1 MSERQGAPRVGR
13 SFGLSF
19 AQKVIIL
26 PSVATVTLLLVLWI
40 TASGSR
46 ANQQRLELIRDGY
59 YPSVEGSRSLQE
71 ILVALHRSFQD
82 AAQERNPMR
91 LREAEELASR
101 FEKARADLLRNPV
114 SYHAA
119 LDTIGDSFQTYYR
132 LASTSTQRQ
141 LAQNLDEG
149 VLAARDSANLEYT
162 SIRRALGG
170 VTERDVKAIDA
181 AFAGA
186 ERVQQQ
192 TSRRL
197 LIIAIA
203 AMAVL
208 GGLAVFAVRALTR
221 PVTAAVRAANRIA
234 QGDMTAEIEVRSH
247 DEIGQLL
254 IAMRAMVEYLQE
266 MAATAEAIARGD
278 LRRRVTPRSEADSF
292 GHAFASMS
300 DYLREMAGVAESV
313 AAGDLQVAVSPRSA
327 DDLFGRAFSTMAD
340 YLREMAEVA
349 RGIAGGEVSVRVTPR
364 SDADSFG
371 HAFVAMTEM
380 LARTTAAL
388 RGGAGA
394 ISAAATQVAASAQL
408 LSGGTRDETAAVQS
422 TLAHVERVSTLAG
435 QTARHGEQLRGMAQ
449 RGVRNVEEGS
459 AAVRETIA
467 MMRTI
472 LERIAV
478 IDEIATETNVLALN
492 ASIEAARAGEH
503 GRGFAVVATEVR
515 GLSERSQRAAVEIR
529 ELASKSQD
537 ISARSGTLLAELV
550 QSMGQTMEIVQEV
563 SAAAV
568 DQSTGISEVHGAM
581 RQVNSVATQNS
592 AAAEDLAATAQEM
605 SAQAESLQELVHFF
619 RTREEEPDVV
629 GAGV

>member
-1 MSERQGAPRVGR
+1 MHTSLR
-13 SFGLSF
+13 LSF

-26 PSVATVTLLLVLWI
+26 PAVATATLVLVLWV
-40 TASGSR
+40 TTTGNR
-46 ANQQRLELIRDGY
+46 ANQQQLEAIKNGY
-59 YPSVEGSRSLQE
+59 YPSVQGSRSLQE
-71 ILVALHRSFQD
+71 ILISLHRSFQD
-82 AAQERNPMR
+82 AVQERNPIR
-91 LREAEELASR
+91 LRQAEELATR
-101 FEKARADLLRNPV
+101 FDTAHAELQRNPV

-119 LDTIGDSFQTYYR
+119 LDTIGRDFDTYYR
-132 LASTSTQRQ
+132 LASTSTQR
-141 LAQNLDEG
+141 LIGQNLDES
-149 VLAARDSANLEYT
+149 VLVAQDSANRLYT
-162 SIRRALGG
+162 EIRRALGG
-170 VTERDVKAIDA
+170 VTERDTKAIASAFTA
-181 AFAGA
+181 A
-186 ERVQQQ
+186 EQVQQR
-192 TSRRL
+192 TSKRL
-197 LIIAIA
+197 VMIAVV
-203 AMAVL
+203 AMAAL
-208 GGLAVFAVRALTR
+208 GLLAVFAVRALTR
-221 PVTAAVRAANRIA
+221 PVNEAVRAANRIA
-234 QGDMTAEIEVRSH
+234 QGDMSAEIVVRTN

-254 IAMRAMVEYLQE
+254 MAMQGMVQYLRE
-266 MAATAEAIARGD
+266 MAATADAIAAGD
-278 LRRRVTPRSEADSF
+278 LSRRVTPRSEVDAF

-300 DYLREMAGVAESV
+300 DYLGEMAGVAERV
-313 AAGDLQVAVSPRSA
+313 AGGDLLVRVEPRSA
-327 DDLFGRAFSTMAD
+327 DDQFGRAFATMAD

-349 RGIAGGEVSVRVTPR
+349 RGIAGGDVGVRVTPR

-380 LARTTAAL
+380 LARTMSAL
-388 RGGAGA
+388 RGSAGA
-394 ISAAATQVAASAQL
+394 ISAAATQVAASAQT

-422 TLAHVERVSTLAG
+422 TLAHVERVSTLAS
-435 QTARHGEQLRGMAQ
+435 QTARNGEQLKGMAQ

-472 LERIAV
+472 LDRIAV
-478 IDEIATETNVLALN
+478 IDDIATETNVLALN

-537 ISARSGTLLAELV
+537 ITTRSGALLSELV

-619 RTREEEPDVV
+619 RAGEEERDVV

>member
-1 MSERQGAPRVGR
+1 MHI
-13 SFGLSF
+13 SFRLSF

-26 PSVATVTLLLVLWI
+26 PAVATATLLLVLWV
-40 TASGSR
+40 TTSGSR
-46 ANQQRLELIRDGY
+46 SNQQRLELIRDGY
-59 YPSVEGSRSLQE
+59 YPSVQGSRSLQE

-82 AAQERNPMR
+82 AVQERNPLR
-91 LREAEELASR
+91 IREADELAKR
-101 FEKARADLLRNPV
+101 FESARADLLKNPV
-114 SYHAA
+114 AYHAA
-119 LDTIGDSFQTYYR
+119 LDTIGRAFDVYYR
-132 LASTSTQRQ
+132 LASGSTQR
-141 LAQNLDEG
+141 LVAQDLDDG
-149 VLAARDSANLEYT
+149 VLAARDSANLQYT
-162 SIRRALGG
+162 AIRRALGD
-170 VTERDVKAIDA
+170 VTERDVKAIA
-181 AFAGA
+181 GAFADA
-186 ERVQQQ
+186 ERVQQR
-192 TSRRL
+192 TSRQLL
-197 LIIAIA
+197 LIAVA

-208 GGLAVFAVRALTR
+208 GGLAVFALRALTR
-221 PVTAAVRAANRIA
+221 PMNEAVRAAHRIA
-234 QGDMTAEIEVRSH
+234 QGDMTAKIEVRTR

-254 IAMRAMVEYLQE
+254 HAMRAMVEYLQD
-266 MAATAEAIARGD
+266 MAATADAIARGD
-278 LRRRVTPRSEADSF
+278 LTRRVTPRSEADTF
-292 GHAFASMS
+292 GHAFASMGE
-300 DYLREMAGVAESV
+300 YLREMAAVAERV
-313 AAGDLQVAVSPRSA
+313 AGGDLEVRVEPRSA
-327 DDLFGRAFSTMAD
+327 DDLFGRAFATMAD

-349 RGIAGGEVSVRVTPR
+349 RGIADGDVGVQATPR

-371 HAFVAMTEM
+371 HAFVGMTEM
-380 LARTTAAL
+380 LARMAAAL

-394 ISAAATQVAASAQL
+394 ISAAATQVAASAQV

-422 TLAHVERVSTLAG
+422 TLAHVERVSSLAA
-435 QTARHGEQLRGMAQ
+435 QTAQHGEQLRTMAQ

-459 AAVRETIA
+459 VAVRETIA

-529 ELASKSQD
+529 ELASKSQN
-537 ISARSGTLLAELV
+537 ISARSGTLLSELV

-568 DQSTGISEVHGAM
+568 DQSAGITEVHGAM

-605 SAQAESLQELVHFF
+605 SAQAESLQELVRFF
-619 RTREEEPDVV
+619 RSREEEPGMARAVAA
-629 GAGV
+629 GA